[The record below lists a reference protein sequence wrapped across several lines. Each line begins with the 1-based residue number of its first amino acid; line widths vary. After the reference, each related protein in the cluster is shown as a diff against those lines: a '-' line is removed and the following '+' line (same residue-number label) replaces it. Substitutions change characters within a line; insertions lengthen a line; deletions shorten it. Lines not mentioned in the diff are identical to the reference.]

1 MDIFLLIIGG
11 LNIVLLVVL
20 LTRKVSVRD
29 EKLHDK
35 VAKLEGAIDTLI
47 RRQDDVRKETSG
59 NLDKIRDTVEVRV
72 RSLQED
78 NSKKLEEMR
87 VTVDEKL
94 QASVEKRFN
103 ESFKSISGQ
112 LESVQ
117 KGLGEMQVLANDVGN
132 LNRTLAGT
140 KTKGVFGEVQL
151 SQIIKDMLT
160 PAQYEENFK
169 TKAGSNDAVEYAV
182 KLPDGPDG
190 KPLYLPIDSKFLTT
204 SYETLLEVYDRG
216 EKAKIAVARKALA
229 TDVQNQAK
237 KIAEKYLDPPH
248 TTNFGILFLPTESL
262 YAEVMRI
269 PGLAD
274 DIQKKFSVTIVGPST
289 LSAFISSLQMGFKT
303 LAISERSDDVWK
315 TLGAVKT
322 QFGRFGDLLGQV
334 KKKLQETTNKISET
348 EVRAR
353 AVERELKN
361 VETLP
366 EAESVKLIGKID

>member
-1 MDIFLLIIGG
+1 MDILIVG
-11 LNIVLLVVL
+11 LLVVAIGLMVAL
-20 LTRKVSVRD
+20 LLRKAPTARD
-29 EKLHDK
+29 ERLHDK
-35 VAKLEGAIDTLI
+35 VTKLEGSVETLV

-59 NLDKIRDTVEVRV
+59 NLEKIRDTVEVRV
-72 RSLQED
+72 RSLQDD

-94 QASVEKRFN
+94 QASVEKRFA

-151 SQIIKDMLT
+151 AQIIKDMLT
-160 PAQYEENFK
+160 PVQYEENFIV
-169 TKAGSNDAVEYAV
+169 KAGTKDEVEFV
-182 KLPDGPDG
+182 IKLPDGPDG

-204 SYETLLEVYDRG
+204 SYEALLEVYDRG
-216 EKAKIAVARKALA
+216 EKEKIAVTRKALA
-229 TDVQNQAK
+229 ADVQTQAK
-237 KIAEKYLDPPH
+237 KIAEKYLDPPR

-274 DIQKKFSVTIVGPST
+274 DAQKKYAVTIVGPST

-315 TLGAVKT
+315 TLGAVKA
-322 QFGRFGDLLGQV
+322 QFGKFGDMLGAV
-334 KKKLQETTNKISET
+334 KKKLEETTNKISDA

-353 AVERELKN
+353 AVERELKH
-361 VETLP
+361 VEELP
-366 EAESVKLIGKID
+366 EKESVKLIGKV